1 MTKIHELLAQGPTF
15 SFEMSGPKTP
25 EQEARLERVLDDLE
39 ALHPSYVSVTY
50 GAAGSTREGTWEI
63 VEHLARDTT
72 MTPMPH
78 LTCVA
83 HSHDEVVELVKGYA
97 DLGLQNLLALGG
109 DPPADGIAYPTD
121 FRYALELVELAREL
135 GDFSVG
141 VAAFPEKHPRSP
153 DLAVDRRH
161 LADKL
166 RLADFGITQFFF
178 DADPY
183 FRMLDDL
190 AAAGVDKP
198 VLPGLMAFVNVDGFR
213 RMSALNDASIPDD
226 LQRRLD
232 QVNGD
237 PPRVRELAVEVC
249 TELAQRLLDGGAPG
263 IHLCT
268 MNFSTAAK
276 QIWANLGLGPRG

>member
-1 MTKIHELLAQGPTF
+1 MKIHEMLAAGRTY

-39 ALHPSYVSVTY
+39 GLQPSYVSVTY
-50 GAAGSTREGTWEI
+50 GAAGSTRDGTLEI
-63 VEHLARDTT
+63 VEHLARETS

-83 HSHDEVVELVKGYA
+83 HTHDEVVELVKGYA
-97 DLGLQNLLALGG
+97 DLGLENLLALGG
-109 DPPADGIAYPTD
+109 DPPLDGHSYPSD
-121 FRYALELVELAREL
+121 FQYATELVELAREL

-153 DLAVDRRH
+153 DLASDRRR

-178 DADPY
+178 EADAY
-183 FRMLDDL
+183 FSMLDDL
-190 AAAGVDKP
+190 AALGVDKP
-198 VLPGLMAFVNVDGFR
+198 VIPGIMAFINVDGLR
-213 RMSALNDASIPDD
+213 RMSALNDATIPDD

-249 TELAQRLLDGGAPG
+249 TDLAQRLLDGGAPG

-276 QIWANLGLGPRG
+276 EIWTNLGLGPAVR